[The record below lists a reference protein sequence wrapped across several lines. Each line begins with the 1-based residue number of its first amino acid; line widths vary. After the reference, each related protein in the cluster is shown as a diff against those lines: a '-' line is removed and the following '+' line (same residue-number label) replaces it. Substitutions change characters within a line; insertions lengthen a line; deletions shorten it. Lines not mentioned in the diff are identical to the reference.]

1 MNCQLY
7 TYDEEGLTIDKF
19 NDSEVVQKY
28 DLSKLTR
35 EKSHWLNFHSL
46 DNKDA
51 ISELFDAHGFHR
63 LTLEDVYTEKHRPKL
78 EEFGDYIFFSIQSAL
93 PVEENATTLNQE
105 QISFILGKNFLI
117 SLQEKHSDHFPEVR
131 ERLEQGIGMIRK
143 RGTDFLLFR
152 LLDAIV
158 DNYFEVLEH
167 NTKVIEELELKVLR
181 DTSEE
186 TLMKVEKIKRNLIEL
201 RRIVVPLKD
210 IALQL
215 EKSNSDLISSE
226 NAHYFYD
233 LKDNC
238 LSALDEIDSSKNVLE
253 SLSNLYYAAQGQK
266 MNEIMKLLTIVST
279 IFIPL
284 TFIAGVYGMNFDH
297 MPELKM
303 KFGYFIVWGV
313 MIVIAV
319 LLWFYFRSKGW
330 IKNK

>member
-7 TYDEEGLTIDKF
+7 AYNQDEIDFQKF
-19 NDSEVVQKY
+19 NESEVLDFYSSEK
-28 DLSKLTR
+28 LSKDH
-35 EKSHWLNFHSL
+35 SYWLNFHSL
-46 DNKDA
+46 TNKEA
-51 ISELFDAHGFHR
+51 ISAFFDAHGFHR

-78 EEFGDYIFFSIQSAL
+78 EEFSNYIFFSIQSAL
-93 PVEENATTLNQE
+93 PMEENDTTLNQE
-105 QISFILGKNFLI
+105 QISFILGDNFLI
-117 SLQEKHSDHFPEVR
+117 SLQEKHSDHFPDVR

-143 RGTDFLLFR
+143 KGSDFLLFR

-167 NTKVIEELELKVLR
+167 NTKIIQELELKVLR
-181 DTSEE
+181 DTKEE
-186 TLMKVEKIKRNLIEL
+186 TLQQVEKIKRNLIEL

-215 EKSNSDLISSE
+215 EKSTNDLIAKD

-238 LSALDEIDSSKNVLE
+238 LSALDEIDANKNVLE

-284 TFIAGVYGMNFDH
+284 TFIAGVYGMNFTN

-303 KFGYFIVWGV
+303 KLGYFIVWGV
-313 MIVIAV
+313 MLLIAV

>member
-7 TYDEEGLTIDKF
+7 SYNQDELDFQKF
-19 NDSEVVQKY
+19 NESDVLNFYDSEK
-28 DLSKLTR
+28 LSR
-35 EKSHWLNFHSL
+35 DHSYWLNFHSL
-46 DNKDA
+46 ADKDA
-51 ISELFDAHGFHR
+51 ISAFFDAHAFHR

-78 EEFGDYIFFSIQSAL
+78 EEFNNYIFFSIQSAL
-93 PVEENATTLNQE
+93 PVQENATTLNQE

-117 SLQEKHSDHFPEVR
+117 SLQEKHSDHFPDVR

-143 RGTDFLLFR
+143 KGTDFLLFR

-167 NTKVIEELELKVLR
+167 NTKIIQELELKVLR
-181 DTSEE
+181 DTKEE
-186 TLMKVEKIKRNLIEL
+186 TLQQVEKIKRNLIEL

-215 EKSNSDLISSE
+215 EKSTNDLISKD

-238 LSALDEIDSSKNVLE
+238 LSALDEIDANKNVLE

-284 TFIAGVYGMNFDH
+284 TFVAGIYGMNFDY

-303 KFGYFIVWGV
+303 KLGYFIVWGI
-313 MIVIAV
+313 MLLIAV